1 MTMTE
6 TTTTTAPLTMDTALL
21 ARLTGGLGDSKSL
34 QKLCADFGQL
44 YCEFLP
50 DVFQSETGLTL
61 QVHYHGFE
69 SGLMTDLIAELGENV
84 ALSDGQLRN
93 WSPNFVLACGNGFVI
108 TLMENLLGALPETI
122 EEPIERPLSQIELD
136 LSQMVF
142 EKIANVLRSGINV
155 AGSFEPLLEKAHN
168 AEDRPKPEEDHVDE
182 FAVSIRME
190 VSLGQV
196 TSEFFLV
203 IPQKALLKT
212 VVTLPK
218 SAGQGG
224 RGRKEWQEQI
234 AEQVRRSQVTLEA
247 RIRLET
253 LTLNTISRLVAGDVI
268 AFQDK
273 GDVMVDVSANGKD
286 LYRCEFGRAGDR
298 YTVRVKDN
306 VSTEDD
312 ILQHFM
318 T

>member
-1 MTMTE
+1 MTE
-6 TTTTTAPLTMDTALL
+6 TSVSPTPAKIDMSLL

-34 QKLCADFGQL
+34 QKLCGDFGQL

-50 DVFQSETGLTL
+50 DVFHSETGLTL
-61 QVHYHGFE
+61 QAHYHGFE
-69 SGLMTDLIAELGENV
+69 SGLMTELIAELGENV
-84 ALSDGQLRN
+84 SLADGQLRN
-93 WSPNFVLACGNGFVI
+93 WSPNFVLACGNGFII

-142 EKIANVLRSGINV
+142 EKIASVLRSGINV

-190 VSLGQV
+190 VSLGSV
-196 TSEFFLV
+196 SSEFFLV

-218 SAGQGG
+218 SAGQAG